1 MFNSQWSNI
10 LIENIFPV
18 YVSDGDVG
26 KRNYSFGET
35 KFYQLG
41 IKFKGETDIVYNK
54 EKFSFSAGNVL
65 FLPKEKN
72 TVVPYNKTF
81 IKGGNG
87 ICIFFNSDNFLHD
100 KPMLFKNCKSVENL
114 YRQICNSYQR
124 KNKFK
129 TLSLFYEIISELNES
144 ISEKSKLDSAIAYI
158 AEHITDTFI
167 DLQLL
172 AQHCRISEDHFRHLF
187 KQIYGVSPTQYIAEQ
202 KIIYIKNKLL
212 TSEKCIKE
220 ISYLSGFHDKNYF
233 SRFFKKHTGLT
244 PSEFRKKYGAIY

>member
-1 MFNSQWSNI
+1 MFDSQWFNI

-26 KRNYSFGET
+26 KWKYAFGET

-41 IKFKGETDIVYNK
+41 IKFEGETDIFYNK
-54 EKFSFSAGNVL
+54 EKISFSAGDVL

-72 TVVPYNKTF
+72 TGIPYNKTF

-87 ICIFFNSDNFLHD
+87 ICIFFNSDHFLHD

-114 YRQICNSYQR
+114 YHQICNSHQR

-144 ISEKSKLDSAIAYI
+144 ISKKSKLDSAIEY
-158 AEHITDTFI
+158 ITDHRNDPFI
-167 DLQLL
+167 NLQLL
-172 AQHCRISEDHFRHLF
+172 AQRCGISEDRFRHLF
-187 KQIYGVSPTQYIAEQ
+187 KQIYGASPTQYIAEQ
-202 KIIYIKNKLL
+202 KIIHIKNKLL
-212 TSEKCIKE
+212 ISEKSIKE
-220 ISYLSGFHDKNYF
+220 ISYLSGFHDENYF